1 VVVVMLM
8 PLSVTVPARQQGLR
22 SALSETTLIQNR
34 RFRMID
40 MILMLQVKTGMETRA
55 EDLLRELEQET
66 AENDPGCLRY
76 QWYKAEQPNLYYLLQ
91 RWTDQKAVDAHVKAA
106 HMARLLPLLAECAA
120 QKATTTR
127 LTRLV

>member
-1 VVVVMLM
+1 
-8 PLSVTVPARQQGLR
+8 
-22 SALSETTLIQNR
+22 
-34 RFRMID
+34 MID
-40 MILMLQVKTGMETRA
+40 MILTLRVKSGMEAKA

-91 RWTDQKAVDAHVKAA
+91 RWTDQKAVEAHTQAA

-120 QKATTTR
+120 EKPTTTS

>member
-1 VVVVMLM
+1 
-8 PLSVTVPARQQGLR
+8 
-22 SALSETTLIQNR
+22 
-34 RFRMID
+34 MID
-40 MILMLQVKTGMETRA
+40 MILTLRVKAGMETRA

-91 RWTDQKAVDAHVKAA
+91 RWTDQNAVDTHARAA

-120 QKATTTR
+120 EKATTTK

>member
-1 VVVVMLM
+1 
-8 PLSVTVPARQQGLR
+8 
-22 SALSETTLIQNR
+22 
-34 RFRMID
+34 MID
-40 MILMLQVKTGMETRA
+40 MILTLQVKAGMEARA

-91 RWTDQKAVDAHVKAA
+91 RWTDQKAVEGHAQAA

-120 QKATTTR
+120 EKAITTK

>member
-1 VVVVMLM
+1 
-8 PLSVTVPARQQGLR
+8 
-22 SALSETTLIQNR
+22 
-34 RFRMID
+34 
-40 MILMLQVKTGMETRA
+40 MILTLLVKPGLEARA

-76 QWYKAEQPNLYYLLQ
+76 QWYKAGQPGLYYLLQ
-91 RWTDQKAVDAHVKAA
+91 RWTDQRAVEAHSQAA

-120 QKATTTR
+120 EKAVTTQ